1 MKLKKLFGGLLLSSF
16 LAAGLGVSISA
27 SNKVVEVNAA
37 SVPSGVYVNIDNCQ
51 WKDWGA
57 ALSNIK
63 AHFFN
68 GGTGYTTW
76 PGTAVTSVTIHGTT
90 YGYAAVPSGATQVI
104 FNAWGGDSNQNKTG
118 DLTIPTDGK
127 LLFTVNSHNTSSV
140 QTGSWSNLDVI
151 HPTSSLLTP
160 SASTARVFINNDSAH
175 QDWKSAKLGIRA
187 WGGSCSI
194 LNNRPVTANVY
205 GVSWFD
211 GNYGNVWYGYAD
223 IPIDCT
229 SFQVVRLSAD
239 TQSATVW
246 SYSSDVSKSNTAFS
260 CIYYLV
266 GGSTDNM
273 TLYAG
278 GAKDDH
284 AGSTLLAKVIESYD
298 TCSSSNCNGYGD
310 AIELNTNFYSHA
322 DDWAKSQTG
331 TSRGGTSA
339 TFSSH
344 FEGMLYRKSGGA
356 FSSNTF
362 LLQSI
367 TCGPASSLIIV
378 VSATAVSIA
387 AIGGYFLFKKKKND

>member
-1 MKLKKLFGGLLLSSF
+1 MKLKKLIGGLLLSSV
-16 LAAGLGVSISA
+16 LAAGVGVSISA
-27 SNKVVEVNAA
+27 SNKVAEVNAA

-51 WKDWGA
+51 WKNWGA
-57 ALSNIK
+57 TLSNIK

-76 PGTAVTSVTIHGTT
+76 PGTTVTSVTINGTT

-127 LLFTVNSHNTSSV
+127 LLFTVNSYNTSSV

-187 WGGSCSI
+187 WGGSCSV

-211 GNYGNVWYGYAD
+211 GNYDNVWYGYAD
-223 IPIDCT
+223 IPVDCT

-239 TQSATVW
+239 TQSAAVW
-246 SYSSDVSKSNTAFS
+246 SYSSDVS
-260 CIYYLV
+260 
-266 GGSTDNM
+266 
-273 TLYAG
+273 
-278 GAKDDH
+278 
-284 AGSTLLAKVIESYD
+284 
-298 TCSSSNCNGYGD
+298 
-310 AIELNTNFYSHA
+310 
-322 DDWAKSQTG
+322 
-331 TSRGGTSA
+331 
-339 TFSSH
+339 
-344 FEGMLYRKSGGA
+344 
-356 FSSNTF
+356 
-362 LLQSI
+362 
-367 TCGPASSLIIV
+367 
-378 VSATAVSIA
+378 
-387 AIGGYFLFKKKKND
+387 